1 MCNTLQVEEDSSTQV
16 ARSTQAEQDQ
26 YEMQVRAAN
35 IVSTQWIV
43 LSILVYNLFLD
54 RQRNIGYT
62 PQYFHEI
69 EIQIFQTIRISDW
82 VKK

>member
-35 IVSTQWIV
+35 IVSTQGIV

-54 RQRNIGYT
+54 RQRNI
-62 PQYFHEI
+62 
-69 EIQIFQTIRISDW
+69 
-82 VKK
+82 